1 MIGSILTK
9 RYRDD
14 ADLDINVLFSVPPEK
29 QEDERLRL
37 SKKYLAGTSPVKI
50 QGQKYMAQS
59 ITVNFYFITD
69 KQTYDEQEGKEKRR
83 CI

>member
-14 ADLDINVLFSVPPEK
+14 SDLDINVLFSVPPEK

-37 SKKYLAGTSPVKI
+37 SKKYLATFHLLKYKVK
-50 QGQKYMAQS
+50 KYSNSMHP
-59 ITVNFYFITD
+59 INFYFITD
-69 KQTYDEQEGKEKRR
+69 KQTYDEQEGKAI
-83 CI
+83 CV